1 MILEAFMMERLGL
14 GARPPRWK
22 AGRGPRAQACSR
34 SKLLRPVEC
43 LKSSE
48 APQRRAAKVMAGQ
61 CLQWAFGMLWMLS
74 QTGRALMAPEKKRR
88 AWWVGVQAPACELG
102 KMHRTKPRSLDSRD
116 AAAAPLDD
124 HQGGHAT

>member
-74 QTGRALMAPEKKRR
+74 QTGRALMAPEKKD
-88 AWWVGVQAPACELG
+88 ALGGWACRLQPVSLARCIE
-102 KMHRTKPRSLDSRD
+102 RSHD
-116 AAAAPLDD
+116 P
-124 HQGGHAT
+124 